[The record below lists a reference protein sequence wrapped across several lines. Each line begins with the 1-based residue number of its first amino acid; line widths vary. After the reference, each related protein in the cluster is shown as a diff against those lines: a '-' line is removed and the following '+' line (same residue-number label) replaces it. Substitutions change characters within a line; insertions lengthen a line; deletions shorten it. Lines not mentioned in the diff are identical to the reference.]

1 MITEENKW
9 VVIEAYLAGQLDESG
24 RQEVAQK
31 MTEDG
36 QFQADVL
43 MQYALN
49 QHLDQE
55 QTSQDY
61 ALVDKILQEE
71 LVQNPPIKPS
81 VRSVPWWQQTWARAA
96 AVVLLIGLCLF
107 GYTRW
112 SKPTVI
118 ATRITYEQRGLGVG
132 GTPDSGQLTTFP
144 VEFWLDGTTPNKY
157 SSGPDGLHIYLT
169 NQPIDTAQWRLRDDP
184 ATGGFLLNAPPGK
197 TYRLDRDT
205 YNQRK
210 VLQE

>member
-1 MITEENKW
+1 MITEQNKW
-9 VVIEAYLAGQLDESG
+9 VVIEAYLAGQLDEPS

-31 MTEDG
+31 MTDDA

-49 QHLDQE
+49 QHLEQE
-55 QTSQDY
+55 QAEQDS

-71 LVQNPPIKPS
+71 SARKPLVGLRARPQ
-81 VRSVPWWQQTWARAA
+81 PWWQKPWIQAA
-96 AVVLLIGLCLF
+96 AVVLLIGLCWF

-112 SKPTVI
+112 SKQTVI
-118 ATRITYEQRGLGVG
+118 ATNIAYEQRDLGLG
-132 GTPDSGQLTTFP
+132 GTSGSGQITTFP
-144 VEFWLDGTTPNKY
+144 VEFWLDGSTRNEY
-157 SSGPDGLHIYLT
+157 SSGPDGLQIYLPK
-169 NQPIDTAQWRLRDDP
+169 QSVDVSQWRLRDDP
-184 ATGGFLLNAPPGK
+184 KTGGFLLSAPQGK

-210 VLQE
+210 PLQE